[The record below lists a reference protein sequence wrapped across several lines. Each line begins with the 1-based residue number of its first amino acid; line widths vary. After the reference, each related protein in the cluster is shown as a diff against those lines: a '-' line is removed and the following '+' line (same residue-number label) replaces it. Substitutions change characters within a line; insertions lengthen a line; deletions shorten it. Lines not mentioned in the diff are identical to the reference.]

1 MASTIKLNMIIR
13 PWLVSSIT
21 IVKVTPQFGAYL
33 TIIIYDHKTFIVQV
47 TGFDEKVIHGGAL

>member
-1 MASTIKLNMIIR
+1 M
-13 PWLVSSIT
+13 SSIT

-33 TIIIYDHKTFIVQV
+33 TIIIYDHKTFIEQV